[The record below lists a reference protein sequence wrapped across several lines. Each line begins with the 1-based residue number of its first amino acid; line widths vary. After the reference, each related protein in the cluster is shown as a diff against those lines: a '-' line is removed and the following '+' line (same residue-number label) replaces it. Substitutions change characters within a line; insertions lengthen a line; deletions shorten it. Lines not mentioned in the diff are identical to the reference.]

1 MAELFTLEVHTPYR
15 LFFKG
20 KVEAL
25 TITLEDGEIG
35 ILARHEAV
43 TAQVKSCLLKIKGRN
58 GQWETGFTSEGILE
72 VAGGKT
78 VLMADSAEWPDE
90 IDHDRAMEAKR
101 RAEATLQ
108 NPNFKFEAETA
119 RLALAR
125 AEMRLKA
132 WELRSRH
139 GQAAK
144 DNEF

>member
-15 LFFKG
+15 LFFKD

-25 TITLEDGEIG
+25 TVTLEDGEIG

-43 TAQVKSCLLKIKGRN
+43 TAQVKSCLLRIKDRD
-58 GQWETGFTSEGILE
+58 GQWKTGFTSEGILE

-78 VLMADSAEWPDE
+78 VLIADSAEWPDE
-90 IDHDRAMEAKR
+90 IDYDRAMEAKR
-101 RAEATLQ
+101 RSEAVLQ

-119 RLALAR
+119 KQALER

-132 WELRSRH
+132 WELRTGR
-139 GQAAK
+139 
-144 DNEF
+144 